1 MKPHEDVTLI
11 DKSLFRKDL
20 VVADTVYNPEKT
32 KMILEAEE
40 AGCQAIGGK
49 GMLLYQGVV
58 NYSLFTGKD
67 FPIEDIR
74 NSRQNRQNSSNYECQ
89 RGERKITSSGRMLIS
104 STKLHLKFQRRKV

>member
-1 MKPHEDVTLI
+1 MAYLRLGCIKQASGHSMSIGLKRAIEYI
-11 DKSLFRKDL
+11 
-20 VVADTVYNPEKT
+20 YNPEKT

-67 FPIEDIR
+67 FPIEEY
-74 NSRQNRQNSSNYECQ
+74 Q
-89 RGERKITSSGRMLIS
+89 
-104 STKLHLKFQRRKV
+104 KFQAEQAK

>member
-1 MKPHEDVTLI
+1 MGMKPHEDVTLI

-49 GMLLYQGVV
+49 ECSYIRVLLTTVCLQEKISQSR
-58 NYSLFTGKD
+58 N
-67 FPIEDIR
+67 IR
-74 NSRQNRQNSSNYECQ
+74 NSRQNRQNSSN
-89 RGERKITSSGRMLIS
+89 
-104 STKLHLKFQRRKV
+104 

>member
-1 MKPHEDVTLI
+1 MGMKPHEDVTLI

-67 FPIEDIR
+67 FPIEEY
-74 NSRQNRQNSSNYECQ
+74 Q
-89 RGERKITSSGRMLIS
+89 
-104 STKLHLKFQRRKV
+104 KFQEEQAK

>member
-1 MKPHEDVTLI
+1 MKKILVLGGGFGGLTAITKLKRYAGKLFDVTLI

-67 FPIEDIR
+67 FPIEEY
-74 NSRQNRQNSSNYECQ
+74 Q
-89 RGERKITSSGRMLIS
+89 
-104 STKLHLKFQRRKV
+104 KFQAEQAK